1 MLLFNKHS
9 EKKSFF
15 ESSNKNQMHLNFEK
29 SLASGNFYV
38 SQKDLLQMY
47 DTNSI
52 RAVQSFD
59 IQQKHFVKLR
69 KIAIFHRVA
78 MIYYLVLETDV
89 SKNYCPPN
97 LNPCRNRLLVLL
109 ISKINRNFN
118 DCVTV
123 NASHEEMG
131 IFISNCD
138 VLPSFPLAFCNKMPS

>member
-1 MLLFNKHS
+1 
-9 EKKSFF
+9 
-15 ESSNKNQMHLNFEK
+15 
-29 SLASGNFYV
+29 
-38 SQKDLLQMY
+38 MY

-59 IQQKHFVKLR
+59 IQQKHFVKLH

-78 MIYYLVLETDV
+78 RIYYLVLETDV

-123 NASHEEMG
+123 NASDEAMR

-138 VLPSFPLAFCNKMPS
+138 ILPSFPLAFCNKMPS